1 MYGLLFYVWF
11 IFIIYILTEFWLRQN
26 SLQKI
31 FTHETRN
38 TKLKQ
43 QKVLLVS
50 RIYKTEKNTKE
61 HYNTSNITWVTFLTK
76 EHYNTSNITWVTLL
90 TC

>member
-1 MYGLLFYVWF
+1 MSRVVPTPVQLYVRFLLFYVWF

-50 RIYKTEKNTKE
+50 RIRLKRTLKNT
-61 HYNTSNITWVTFLTK
+61 ITLQT
-76 EHYNTSNITWVTLL
+76 
-90 TC
+90 

>member
-1 MYGLLFYVWF
+1 MASPKFTSKDF
-11 IFIIYILTEFWLRQN
+11 HTRN
-26 SLQKI
+26 SK
-31 FTHETRN
+31 HETETAKGTACISYTR
-38 TKLKQ
+38 
-43 QKVLLVS
+43 
-50 RIYKTEKNTKE
+50 KTEKNTKE